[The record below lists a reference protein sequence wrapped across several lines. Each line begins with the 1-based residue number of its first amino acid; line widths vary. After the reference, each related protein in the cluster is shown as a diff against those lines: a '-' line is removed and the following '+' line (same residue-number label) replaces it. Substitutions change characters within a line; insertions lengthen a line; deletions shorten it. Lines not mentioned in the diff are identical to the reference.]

1 MYDNTQKKIIDATM
15 NLVMERG
22 YASTTTKDIAKLAGI
37 NECTIFRKFSG
48 KKDIV
53 MAAINDDKWN
63 PCLNDEDFFDCSY
76 NLKTDLINFSNI
88 YMQKV
93 TPEMVKIS
101 MGLRTPELYDD
112 TKNEILKVPQTFKR
126 VLDKYF
132 LQMKKLNKIK
142 AKDIESLSMMFLSVN
157 FGFVFLKGSFK
168 DSLCTLEQKIY
179 IENSVDIFVNGIVK

>member
-53 MAAINDDKWN
+53 MAAMNDVKWN
-63 PCLNDEDFFDCSY
+63 PCLKDEDFFDYSY
-76 NLKTDLINFSNI
+76 DLKKDLTNFSNI

-112 TKNEILKVPQTFKR
+112 TKDEILKVPQTFKR

-132 LQMKKLNKIK
+132 LQMEKLNKIK
-142 AKDIESLSMMFLSVN
+142 AKDIESLSMMFLSLN

-168 DSLCTLEQKIY
+168 DSLCALEQKVY
-179 IENSVDIFVNGIVK
+179 IKNSVDIFVNGIVK

>member
-53 MAAINDDKWN
+53 MAAMNDDKWN

-76 NLKTDLINFSNI
+76 DLKTDLTNFSNI

-168 DSLCTLEQKIY
+168 DTLCTLEQKIY